1 MLVNVLSR
9 VSKSSSICCGVVVDI
24 DLSETKQ
31 AERKPSQA
39 GPSLAH
45 GRLAGTVLTSRL
57 LAPGSVSNIYIY
69 IYCSLAQWGRMSVE
83 LGCLHWETAVYCARC
98 RGRRGAPSGEACGSS
113 RRAELR
119 GRVGLSRSLQRC
131 VAVDH
136 NRPAERGIVVAAS

>member
-1 MLVNVLSR
+1 MNVLSR

-57 LAPGSVSNIYIY
+57 LAPGSVSNIY
-69 IYCSLAQWGRMSVE
+69 LLFVSVM
-83 LGCLHWETAVYCARC
+83 
-98 RGRRGAPSGEACGSS
+98 GSDV
-113 RRAELR
+113 
-119 GRVGLSRSLQRC
+119 GGVGLHTMGSCC
-131 VAVDH
+131 VLC
-136 NRPAERGIVVAAS
+136 